1 MKKILVIEDEHAVRT
16 SIRDLL
22 EEKNYKVFSAGDG
35 REGVSL
41 AKEILPDL
49 IICDIMMP
57 FMNGY
62 EVISE
67 LSKSNNTAA
76 IPFIFLSAKA
86 EMPDMRTGME
96 LGADDY
102 LVKPF
107 RALHLLKAIEARLNK
122 SEKIREIFSLQIPEE
137 GKEEAPRILRE
148 DERLFISSG
157 AKAQFIKVGDIVC
170 ICAES
175 EYSNVYTSDGGKVFI
190 HRLLKEWEEVLP
202 QTSFLRIHRSTIIN
216 LNFIEKVEK
225 WYQRSFIVRLK
236 GVSEP
241 FTISQRYASRI
252 KSQILN

>member
-1 MKKILVIEDEHAVRT
+1 MKKILVIEDEHSVRT

-35 REGVSL
+35 REGISL
-41 AKEILPDL
+41 AGEILPDL

-62 EVISE
+62 EVIRE

-76 IPFIFLSAKA
+76 IPFIFLTAKA
-86 EMPDMRTGME
+86 EMPDMRMGME

-107 RALHLLKAIEARLNK
+107 RALHLLNAIEARLSK
-122 SEKIREIFSLQIPEE
+122 SEKIREIFSLQMPEVE
-137 GKEEAPRILRE
+137 KEAPRTLRE
-148 DERLFISSG
+148 DERLFLSSG
-157 AKAQFIKVGDIVC
+157 PKAQFIKVGDIVC

-175 EYSNVYTSDGGKVFI
+175 EYSNVYLSGGGKVFI
-190 HRLLKEWEEVLP
+190 HRLLKEWEEILP
-202 QTSFLRIHRSTIIN
+202 QSSFLRIHRSTIIN

-225 WYQRSFIVRLK
+225 WYQRSFIVKLK
-236 GVSEP
+236 GITEP